1 MELAKLSEI
10 FNIYYGNS
18 LELNSLDI
26 VNNDIEGINF
36 VSRTSK
42 NNGISAIVKKHKNV
56 IPFKAGLI
64 TVAVGGS
71 VLETFLQPKQFYTGY
86 HVMILEPKE
95 KITDIQ
101 KLFYCYCI
109 KRNKYRYNYGR
120 QANRT
125 LKDIE
130 IPKKTPNWVNNLKL
144 QDYSELSEPMLIN
157 KINLTKSNW
166 EWFRYDSLFSIER
179 GRGPRKQDIKSGQV
193 PFISSSDQKNG
204 LTGYTDVE
212 PIHIGNVISVTRN
225 GSVAEAFYQ
234 PVPFCSTEDV
244 HIFTP
249 KFKMNIHI
257 AFFLI
262 PLIRKEK
269 YRYSYG
275 RKWGIGRMNESLIKL
290 PVNKKGEPDFKFME
304 DYIKSLPYSKQLNQ
318 E

>member
-130 IPKKTPNWVNNLKL
+130 IPKKIPNWVNNLKL

-193 PFISSSDQKNG
+193 PFISSSDQKM
-204 LTGYTDVE
+204 
-212 PIHIGNVISVTRN
+212 
-225 GSVAEAFYQ
+225 A
-234 PVPFCSTEDV
+234 
-244 HIFTP
+244 
-249 KFKMNIHI
+249 
-257 AFFLI
+257 
-262 PLIRKEK
+262 
-269 YRYSYG
+269 
-275 RKWGIGRMNESLIKL
+275 
-290 PVNKKGEPDFKFME
+290 
-304 DYIKSLPYSKQLNQ
+304 
-318 E
+318 